1 MTWTHLADE
10 APNNWV
16 HDTPSPSP
24 MVHAATELGPLADRL
39 VHRAAEI
46 LAPPTTSSHHV
57 LDAVSALLATA
68 YGYDGERRIDPDEI
82 EWAITHGGTL
92 HVIEHGDGSVTFTKR
107 HRDDCPFVT
116 SAGTQE
122 CGDGCLFEHP
132 ADAERR
138 AGR

>member
-1 MTWTHLADE
+1 MRVAEVLAADMTWTHLADE

-24 MVHAATELGPLADRL
+24 TVHAATELGALADRL
-39 VHRAAEI
+39 VHRAADI
-46 LAPPTTSSHHV
+46 LSPPTTS
-57 LDAVSALLATA
+57 

-107 HRDDCPFVT
+107 HRDHCPFVT

-122 CGDGCLFEHP
+122 CGDRCVFEHP
-132 ADAERR
+132 LKNDSFCM
-138 AGR
+138 